1 MCIRDRYKSFSSEA
15 DSEGDLPSFPKGS
28 FTNRFTRQRQQQDG
42 KTAQEH
48 QDAQERTYR
57 QALTDYLQKLIKFA
71 MFRSEANRLCR
82 FLEISAMGLQVASL
96 DGYLGKQ
103 GYLQIKSK
111 SSWRDT
117 QSLVQRPKRRIP
129 KWFIVRE
136 SYIIIVEAVSYTHLR
151 AHET

>member
-1 MCIRDRYKSFSSEA
+1 MVSWVIYREVRDFFNLHAYYRTHSVANTLYKSFSSEA

-71 MFRSEANRLCR
+71 MF
-82 FLEISAMGLQVASL
+82 
-96 DGYLGKQ
+96 
-103 GYLQIKSK
+103 
-111 SSWRDT
+111 
-117 QSLVQRPKRRIP
+117 
-129 KWFIVRE
+129 
-136 SYIIIVEAVSYTHLR
+136 
-151 AHET
+151 